1 MGTRSWSRLAEV
13 GHARS
18 LEIDDQMITSLA
30 ELALALPS
38 KMANAVRAILQ
49 LGATRPGGDG
59 IDVSAVSGEWLG
71 QYRADS
77 GKRGDAL

>member
-1 MGTRSWSRLAEV
+1 LSEV

-30 ELALALPS
+30 ELAFALPS
-38 KMANAVRAILQ
+38 KMADAVRAVLKPN
-49 LGATRPGGDG
+49 ATRPGGDG
-59 IDVSAVSGEWLG
+59 IDVSPMSGYWLG
-71 QYRADS
+71 EHRTDS

>member
-1 MGTRSWSRLAEV
+1 
-13 GHARS
+13 
-18 LEIDDQMITSLA
+18 MITSVT

-38 KMANAVRAILQ
+38 KMANAVRALLQ
-49 LGATRPGGDG
+49 PDATRPGGDG
-59 IDVSAVSGEWLG
+59 IDVSAMSSDWLG